1 MIDTLLQ
8 IIGVFA
14 RLSLAAFGGG
24 IPILAEMERQSTGH
38 GWVTHR
44 EFLDIF
50 ALGQFTPGP
59 GMLMVVVIGYR
70 AAGLLGA
77 LAAGLAMFLPTSL
90 LTWVVAE
97 RWSRIRTLP
106 AVAALREAIA
116 AVGVGL
122 MAAGTYSLA
131 RIGVDGLLTGAI
143 ALVVLLLILSR
154 RASPALV
161 MLSSGVAGWLLF
173 R

>member
-1 MIDTLLQ
+1 MSHTLLQ
-8 IIGVFA
+8 LIGVFA

-24 IPILAEMERQSTGH
+24 IGILAEMERQSVGH

-50 ALGQFTPGP
+50 ALGNITPGP

-77 LAAGLAMFLPTSL
+77 LVAGVAMFLPTSL
-90 LTWVVAE
+90 LTWVIAE
-97 RWSRIRTLP
+97 RWARIRTRP

-122 MAAGTYSLA
+122 MAAGAYTLA
-131 RIGVDGLLTGAI
+131 RIGVDGALTGAI
-143 ALVVLLLILSR
+143 ALVVLLLILWR

-161 MLSSGVAGWLLF
+161 MLASGCAGWLLF